1 MRNDY
6 PERDEMNA
14 IQRDRMERRR
24 NTRRKSM
31 VSTAIFIVV
40 IVAVLAAIIFGVVA
54 LVGKNKNNAEA
65 TQAATVGATIA
76 ASAAP
81 TQPAATQLPSTN
93 AELQRPQATTAANPA
108 DPAWQSGETTGSG
121 ASQQETASGSTS
133 STSSQGSYINDDNV
147 YIDRNHPAPEKT
159 GESADFRFNGAVDGN
174 FYWNYDADNGN
185 FVVSCD
191 YDFTN
196 QQYIF
201 HFFGSEPGVSHVTLY
216 CSDNGVTVPVD
227 LTVHVDDALNVT
239 VG

>member
-1 MRNDY
+1 
-6 PERDEMNA
+6 MNA

-31 VSTAIFIVV
+31 VSTAIFAVV
-40 IVAVLAAIIFGVVA
+40 VVAVLAAIIFGVVA
-54 LVGKNKNNAEA
+54 LVGKNKNNAEP

-76 ASAAP
+76 SGAAP

-93 AELQRPQATTAANPA
+93 AELQRPQATTASSPA
-108 DPAWQSGETTGSG
+108 DPAWQSSETTGSG
-121 ASQQETASGSTS
+121 VSQQETTASGSS

-159 GESADFRFNGAVDGN
+159 GESAEFRFNGAVDGN

-185 FVVSCD
+185 IVVSCD

-201 HFFGSEPGVSHVTLY
+201 HFYGAEPGVSHVTLY

-227 LTVHVDDALNVT
+227 LTVNVDDALNVT

>member
-31 VSTAIFIVV
+31 VSTAIFAVV
-40 IVAVLAAIIFGVVA
+40 VVAVLAAIIFGVVA
-54 LVGKNKNNAEA
+54 LVNKNKSNTEP
-65 TQAATVGATIA
+65 TQAATVSATIA
-76 ASAAP
+76 SGAAP

-93 AELQRPQATTAANPA
+93 ADLQKPQATVAANPA
-108 DPAWQSGETTGSG
+108 DPAWQTGETTGSDN
-121 ASQQETASGSTS
+121 SQQETTASGS

-147 YIDRNHPAPEKT
+147 YIDRNHPAPKKT
-159 GESADFRFNGAVDGN
+159 GESAEFRFNGAVDGN

-185 FVVSCD
+185 IVVSCD

-201 HFFGSEPGVSHVTLY
+201 HFYGAAPGVSHVTLY
-216 CSDNGVTVPVD
+216 CSDNGVTVPID
-227 LTVHVDDALNVT
+227 LTVNVDDALNVT